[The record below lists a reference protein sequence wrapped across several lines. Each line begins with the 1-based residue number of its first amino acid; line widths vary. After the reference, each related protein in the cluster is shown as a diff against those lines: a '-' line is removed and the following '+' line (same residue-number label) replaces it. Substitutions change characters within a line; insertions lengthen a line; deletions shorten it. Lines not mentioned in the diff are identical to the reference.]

1 VIFMAR
7 LSPLFARI
15 DPFLAGIVAT
25 VTLASLVPARGGAAT
40 VADWATNAAVALL
53 FFLHGAQLSPQA
65 ALAGARHW
73 RLHAVVLLST
83 FTLFP
88 LIGVSAHALAPH
100 LLSAP
105 LWAGVLLVTILP
117 STIQASIAF
126 TSVAGGNVPAALCSA
141 SASNVIGIVL
151 TPLIAGFVLSN
162 RGVNFSGG
170 TVLDIVVQLLAP
182 FVAGQLLQP
191 WIGAFTIRRARTLK
205 LVDYGSILLI
215 VYSAFSHGVVSG
227 IWHQVD
233 FAQLVYVALVDATL
247 LGTVIV
253 LLTVGSRRLGFSRAD
268 EITIV
273 FCGSKK
279 SLASG
284 LPIANVLF
292 AGHVGLVILPVMLF
306 HQIQLMVCATL
317 AKRYAARHSGDLG
330 ARQLPGP
337 ANI

>member
-1 VIFMAR
+1 MAR

-233 FAQLVYVALVDATL
+233 FAQLVYVALQEEPGEWASDSQCPICRPRWPCHSAGNAVPPDPAHGVCHTCEAL
-247 LGTVIV
+247 CRAPLRR
-253 LLTVGSRRLGFSRAD
+253 SRRQA
-268 EITIV
+268 
-273 FCGSKK
+273 
-279 SLASG
+279 A
-284 LPIANVLF
+284 
-292 AGHVGLVILPVMLF
+292 AGAG
-306 HQIQLMVCATL
+306 
-317 AKRYAARHSGDLG
+317 
-330 ARQLPGP
+330 
-337 ANI
+337 